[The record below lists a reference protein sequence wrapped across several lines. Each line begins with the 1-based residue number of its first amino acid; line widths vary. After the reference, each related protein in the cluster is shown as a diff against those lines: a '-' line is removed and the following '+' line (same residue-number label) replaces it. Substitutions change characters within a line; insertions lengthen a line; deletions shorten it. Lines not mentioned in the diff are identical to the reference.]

1 MCVCVF
7 LYDAVFHAFSSSG
20 TVRVSVSSSN
30 ALSVLIAISI
40 EPHKGCIDVS
50 NPQKKN

>member
-1 MCVCVF
+1 MCVYVL
-7 LYDAVFHAFSSSG
+7 LYDTIFQAFSSSG

-40 EPHKGCIDVS
+40 EPRKGCIDAS